1 MKAVF
6 DERSINWTDNA
17 DYNIMYLRAKQQYFT
32 DVLRARGHISLCEIL
47 DDTGIVLDKPLSLA
61 ELYGHFWSYG
71 KGDRFVDLGIPKEFM
86 AMDAKV
92 VRLDVDGY
100 KSSTVAASCISIAI
114 RRSGYP
120 IKSFK
125 RGEFVYLSKVS

>member
-32 DVLRARGHISLCEIL
+32 DVLRAIGHISLCEIL

-71 KGDRFVDLGIPKEFM
+71 KGDRFVDLGIPKEY
-86 AMDAKV
+86 DCN
-92 VRLDVDGY
+92 
-100 KSSTVAASCISIAI
+100 T
-114 RRSGYP
+114 
-120 IKSFK
+120 KSF
-125 RGEFVYLSKVS
+125 ELDINI